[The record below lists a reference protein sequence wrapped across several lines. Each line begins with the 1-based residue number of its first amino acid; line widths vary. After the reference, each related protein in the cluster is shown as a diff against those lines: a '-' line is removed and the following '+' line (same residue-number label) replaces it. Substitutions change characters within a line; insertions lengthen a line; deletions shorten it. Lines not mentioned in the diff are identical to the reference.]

1 MTKELTNEQIKI
13 LKKLDKFFA
22 RLYSHKGMSGSGAY
36 DVGDI
41 IGVLI
46 GVKPATVN
54 YLFAFMMS
62 GYKRAKLAKMI
73 RKLGLE
79 VEFENFTDMR
89 SSGEVEKFNK
99 YVRYYVSDS
108 KKTLFTLR
116 SMFKALTEQ
125 EQSKDLNEKIGLM
138 LGYPETAIDYYL
150 YHRNE
155 SAEDEA
161 RDARGY
167 VLASYYVHSLENV
180 DAEFEAYEKP
190 IFEVMSK
197 YCPKVWEKFCETK
210 VVLPS
215 GDVLPVRTK

>member
-1 MTKELTNEQIKI
+1 
-13 LKKLDKFFA
+13 
-22 RLYSHKGMSGSGAY
+22 
-36 DVGDI
+36 
-41 IGVLI
+41 
-46 GVKPATVN
+46 
-54 YLFAFMMS
+54 MMS

-89 SSGEVEKFNK
+89 SSGEIEKFNK

-116 SMFKALTEQ
+116 SMFKALTEK

-210 VVLPS
+210 LVLPS